1 MSTVPVYYISSTHP
15 AMRIE
20 PTSTVPIFQQIA
32 DGIRAEVASGIYR
45 PGDLIPSVR
54 AQALALL
61 VNPNTVQRA
70 YEQLEREGLVA
81 SRKGVG
87 MVVSDESA
95 ATARNGVDQGL
106 RVTLSQA
113 VSVAKT
119 AGVSRSAVDRL
130 YREAWNQN
138 EKRSVA
144 DKRG

>member
-1 MSTVPVYYISSTHP
+1 
-15 AMRIE
+15 MRIE

-32 DGIRAEVASGIYR
+32 DGIRAEVAAGIYR
-45 PGDLIPSVR
+45 AGDLIPSVR

-81 SRKGVG
+81 GRKGVG

-95 ATARNGVDQGL
+95 AAARNGVDQSL
-106 RVTLSQA
+106 RNALSQA

-119 AGVSRSAVDRL
+119 AGISRSVVDRI

-138 EKRSVA
+138 EKRSA
-144 DKRG
+144 AEKRG